1 MWKLLT
7 GLSVWMVILSTHV
20 VHANDGRCA
29 HVAPHGLPQIELSDS
44 QVICRPGYV
53 LQHDNQARIPVWV
66 SYTLSRAQTLACA
79 PRPDRFEP
87 EPMLRPRQRADLS
100 DYRRSGY
107 DQGHM
112 APNADLSWDPQVQR
126 ESFYLSNIAPQLP
139 ALNRGLWRE
148 LEAIVRAW
156 AYTRGSL
163 TIYVGPI
170 YSRTSTSTIGT
181 NRVVVPDAF
190 FKIVIDNG
198 TREHVAFI
206 FPHTSTLPDH
216 VRDVQTTVSHIQAIS
231 HIQFPIPSNITTQ
244 LPLWNINTR
253 LYVTARSQSCA
264 VNR

>member
-1 MWKLLT
+1 MKFII
-7 GLSVWMVILSTHV
+7 ILSMWIMSHIISPAQAETTT
-20 VHANDGRCA
+20 CA
-29 HVAPHGLPQIELSDS
+29 HVAPYGIPQIELTNT
-44 QVICRPGYV
+44 QIICRQGYV

-87 EPMLRPRQRADLS
+87 EPLLRSSQRADMS

-139 ALNRGLWRE
+139 GLNRGLWRE
-148 LEAIVRAW
+148 LEAVIRSW
-156 AYTRGSL
+156 AYDRGNL

-170 YSRTSTSTIGT
+170 YNRQSERTIGA

-190 FKIVIDNG
+190 FKIVIDNR
-198 TREHVAFI
+198 TQTHLAFQFAHVEN
-206 FPHTSTLPDH
+206 LPDH
-216 VRDVQTTVSHIQAIS
+216 VRYMQTTVARIQS
-231 HIQFPIPSNITTQ
+231 ETGIQFPVLGDIHTQ
-244 LPLWNINTR
+244 TPLWNINTR
-253 LYVTARSQSCA
+253 PYGIARNKSCA
-264 VNR
+264 RN